1 MRVFRTPLLLGLAAV
16 AMVLSQVPA
25 SAKEERTTSNLNF
38 RTGPG
43 THYPVQAVIPAGS
56 LVDIVSCGHEW
67 CHLKWAGK
75 PGYSD
80 ARWLVSHIT
89 VAVPAKSLH

>member
-1 MRVFRTPLLLGLAAV
+1 MRVFRTPLLLGVAAV
-16 AMVLSQVPA
+16 AMALSLLSA
-25 SAKEERTTSNLNF
+25 NAKEERTSSNLNL

-43 THYPVQAVIPAGS
+43 THYPVIAVIPAGS

-67 CHLKWAGK
+67 CHLIWGGK

-80 ARWLVSHIT
+80 ARWLVQHVK
-89 VAVPAKSLH
+89 VAVPIKQLK